1 MNKLI
6 IDTIDAKK
14 TTIKFQSDKLIDE
27 ITEENIPKSQ
37 TALILIDKLLK
48 RNNLRP
54 SDLDE
59 VEVNTGPGSF
69 TGTRV
74 GVAIANAL
82 GFSLNISVN
91 GSKSKQVLPK
101 YS

>member
-6 IDTIDAKK
+6 IDTTDAKK
-14 TTIKFQSDKLIDE
+14 TTIKLRSDARTDE

-37 TALILIDKLLK
+37 IALVLIDKIIK
-48 RNNLRP
+48 RNKINP
-54 SDLDE
+54 ADLDE
-59 VEVNTGPGSF
+59 IEVNTNPGSF

-82 GFSLNISVN
+82 GFGLGTSVN
-91 GSKSKQVLPK
+91 KKKSKEIL
-101 YS
+101 